1 MMELPRRHATSLSGS
16 RLAPTGQQKQASMR
30 PLATD
35 RHVTFQGD
43 AEPKLKATGDSLFAV
58 QSSLSRSH
66 PVSTHKNNISTS
78 QGTLFRRPKAR
89 AEPHWGI

>member
-1 MMELPRRHATSLSGS
+1 MC
-16 RLAPTGQQKQASMR
+16 

-66 PVSTHKNNISTS
+66 PVSTHKNNISTF
-78 QGTLFRRPKAR
+78 QGTLFKATL
-89 AEPHWGI
+89 GIRCEKHARSSRSAHMVIA